1 MNYFEGTILKYE
13 YLNSFPSWENVQ
25 KKSRRFL
32 PADNFIK
39 PSDFW
44 YTDSKKQNPLWE
56 GRLVQNLPK
65 EATDI
70 N

>member
-1 MNYFEGTILKYE
+1 MDYFESTILKYK

-25 KKSRRFL
+25 KKSWSFL

-44 YTDSKKQNPLWE
+44 YTDSKKQNPFM
-56 GRLVQNLPK
+56 GGQAGAKSAKR
-65 EATDI
+65 DRRH
-70 N
+70 

>member
-1 MNYFEGTILKYE
+1 MNYFESTILKYD

-25 KKSRRFL
+25 EKSQGFL

-44 YTDSKKQNPLWE
+44 YTDSKKQNPFM
-56 GRLVQNLPK
+56 GGQAGAKSAKGGHRH
-65 EATDI
+65 
-70 N
+70 